1 MCRKTARGPT
11 QTVEVVP
18 VHHPR
23 STAGGP
29 TCGQF
34 PFLESACLLRTI
46 MPAFVLGRATIGITI
61 TTDPV
66 NDTDDVMGDH
76 SPADGPDPTNWTFLA
91 TVPDW
96 PADATRRLAYGHTFR
111 SEEHTSELQSLMR
124 IPYAAFCLKK

>member
-34 PFLESACLLRTI
+34 PFLESTCLLRTI

-76 SPADGPDPTNWTFLA
+76 SPADGPDQNGSA
-91 TVPDW
+91 SCRERVCQ
-96 PADATRRLAYGHTFR
+96 YGYN
-111 SEEHTSELQSLMR
+111 SVVAVE
-124 IPYAAFCLKK
+124 LKKK

>member
-1 MCRKTARGPT
+1 
-11 QTVEVVP
+11 
-18 VHHPR
+18 
-23 STAGGP
+23 
-29 TCGQF
+29 
-34 PFLESACLLRTI
+34 

-96 PADATRRLAYGHTFR
+96 PADATRRLAYGHTFSKTGEGYQVHGVVSHVVDKQGRWR

-124 IPYAAFCLKK
+124 ISYADFCWK

>member
-34 PFLESACLLRTI
+34 PFLESTCLLRTI
-46 MPAFVLGRATIGITI
+46 MPAFVLGRAPIGITI

-66 NDTDDVMGDH
+66 NATHDVMGDH
-76 SPADGPDPTNWTFLA
+76 SPSDGPAPTNGPFLA
-91 TVPDW
+91 PVPACP
-96 PADATRRLAYGHTFR
+96 PAPTTR
-111 SEEHTSELQSLMR
+111 
-124 IPYAAFCLKK
+124 P

>member
-34 PFLESACLLRTI
+34 PFLESTCLLRTI

-61 TTDPV
+61 TPDPV

-76 SPADGPDPTNWTFLA
+76 SQADGPDPTQWTFLA
-91 TVPDW
+91 TVPAC
-96 PADATRRLAYGHTFR
+96 PAAPNRPPPYG
-111 SEEHTSELQSLMR
+111 Q
-124 IPYAAFCLKK
+124 PKND

>member
-1 MCRKTARGPT
+1 MRVGWFSFDCCSTYFVFHVFFFSSRRRHTRCALVTGV
-11 QTVEVVP
+11 QTCALP
-18 VHHPR
+18 I
-23 STAGGP
+23 
-29 TCGQF
+29 
-34 PFLESACLLRTI
+34 L

-96 PADATRRLAYGHTFR
+96 PADATRRLAYGHTF
-111 SEEHTSELQSLMR
+111 SKTGEG
-124 IPYAAFCLKK
+124 